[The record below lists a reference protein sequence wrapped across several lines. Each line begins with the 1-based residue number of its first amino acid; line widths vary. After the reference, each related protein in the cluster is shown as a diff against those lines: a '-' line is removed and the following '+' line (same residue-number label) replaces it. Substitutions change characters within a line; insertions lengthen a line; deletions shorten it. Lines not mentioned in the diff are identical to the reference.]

1 MPTFT
6 VPGMIMKKLFPAF
19 VFLAAGF
26 AGAQSQTIDKN
37 ELLGQI
43 NVPTTAVPFLI
54 ISPDSRAGGMGDAGV
69 ASTPDANSI
78 HWNPS
83 KMAFLKKNM
92 GLSLSY
98 TPWLRAL
105 VPDINIAYL
114 SGYKRV
120 KKAGVFAGSLRYFS
134 LGNITFTDIA
144 GNEIGQ
150 FNPNEFALDAAYA
163 TKLGDHF
170 SMGGAMRFI
179 YSNLTGGQAAG
190 GATTKAGT
198 TFAVD
203 VSGYYH
209 NDRVEVGGKK
219 STVTAGL
226 NISNVGAKISYTST
240 TGTKDFIP
248 INLRLGGGL
257 DMNIDDF
264 NSIAFIAEINKL
276 MVPTPPAYKRDAN
289 GNPIPAPGGG
299 YEIEAGKD
307 PDRGVVSGMFGSFSD
322 APGGF
327 VEELREYNLSGGME
341 YWYDKQ
347 FAVRAGYFYEHET
360 KGNRK
365 YFTVG
370 IGLRYNVFGLDMAYL
385 IPTVQKHPLQNTL
398 RFTLL
403 FDLEAFKSQENKSG
417 DAPTN

>member
-1 MPTFT
+1 
-6 VPGMIMKKLFPAF
+6 MKKLIRTSLLVATLLLFNS
-19 VFLAAGF
+19 VR
-26 AGAQSQTIDKN
+26 AQQVINKD

-69 ASTPDANSI
+69 ASLPDANSI

-83 KMAFLKKNM
+83 KMAFLKKKM
-92 GLSLSY
+92 GLSVSY

-114 SGYKRV
+114 TGYAKT
-120 KKAGVFAGSLRYFS
+120 KKSGVFGGSMRYFS
-134 LGNITFTDIA
+134 LGNITFTDIT

-150 FNPNEFALDAAYA
+150 FNPNEFALDGAYA
-163 TKLGDHF
+163 TKLGENF
-170 SMGGAMRFI
+170 SMGGAARFV
-179 YSNLTGGQAAG
+179 YSNLTGGQSAG
-190 GATTKAGT
+190 GSTTKAGT

-203 VSGYYH
+203 VSAYYH
-209 NDRVEVGGKK
+209 NAKIEVGGKK
-219 STVTAGL
+219 ATVTAGV
-226 NISNVGAKISYTST
+226 NISNVGAKISYTN

-248 INLRLGGGL
+248 INLRLGTGL
-257 DMNIDDF
+257 DMSIDDF
-264 NSIAFIAEINKL
+264 NTIGFIFEINKM
-276 MVPTPPAYKRDAN
+276 MVPTPPVYATNPN
-289 GNPIPAPGGG
+289 GTPIIGPNGQYVIA
-299 YEIEAGKD
+299 AGKD
-307 PDRGVVSGMFGSFSD
+307 PNRSVVSGMFGSFAD

-327 VEELREYNLSGGME
+327 EEELREYNLSGGME

-347 FAVRAGYFYEHET
+347 FAVRAGYFHEHLT

-403 FDLEAFKSQENKSG
+403 FDMEAFKSQDKSAGG
-417 DAPTN
+417 DTPTN

>member
-1 MPTFT
+1 MR
-6 VPGMIMKKLFPAF
+6 MKKL
-19 VFLAAGF
+19 LASSMIAGCMI
-26 AGAQSQTIDKN
+26 APSLQAQIDRN

-83 KMAFLKKNM
+83 KMAFLKKKI

-114 SGYKRV
+114 SAYKKI
-120 KKAGVFAGSLRYFS
+120 KKAGVVGGSLRYFS

-150 FNPNEFALDAAYA
+150 FNPNEFAIDAAYA
-163 TKLGDHF
+163 TKLGENF
-170 SMGGAMRFI
+170 SIGGSARFI

-190 GATTKAGT
+190 GNTTKAGT

-203 VSGYYH
+203 ISAYYL
-209 NDRVEVGGKK
+209 NNRIEVGGKK
-219 STVTAGL
+219 STFTAGA
-226 NISNVGAKISYTST
+226 NISNVGAKISYTAT

-248 INLRLGGGL
+248 INLRLGTGL
-257 DMNIDDF
+257 DMNIDNF
-264 NSIAFIAEINKL
+264 NTIGFIVEVNKL
-276 MVPTPPAYKRDAN
+276 MVPTPPVYARDAN
-289 GNPIPAPGGG
+289 GNPIISPNGG
-299 YEIEAGKD
+299 YVIALGKD

-322 APGGF
+322 APAGF
-327 VEELREYNLSGGME
+327 TEELREFNLSGGME

-398 RFTLL
+398 RFSLQ
-403 FDLEAFKSQENKSG
+403 FDLDAFKGQENNSSG
-417 DAPTN
+417 DAPSN